1 MNSNEAFNQIESPS
15 LRQCMDK
22 CDTADATVNA
32 CNSIVIHRNSQIS
45 NRCQLHDVAV
55 GENNVTSTSS
65 ETSQYFNKPHWYRG
79 VQVYD
84 GFYSEFH
91 LSCNHVHVFV
101 YLSVILLH
109 TTQILEAWKS
119 LLLLKAYLMVSNI
132 RDLKS

>member
-1 MNSNEAFNQIESPS
+1 
-15 LRQCMDK
+15 MDK

-79 VQVYD
+79 V
-84 GFYSEFH
+84 
-91 LSCNHVHVFV
+91 C
-101 YLSVILLH
+101 
-109 TTQILEAWKS
+109 KS
-119 LLLLKAYLMVSNI
+119 TMVSILNFI
-132 RDLKS
+132 FHATMYMYLYIYL